1 MCDVLDGRLTL
12 DDVEGVVAECMSKAE
27 DIKQQLIVL
36 ETPPAGW
43 CVWGGGVVTG
53 WGGRGASLE
62 TPPAGGGRESLGGK
76 QYEGC
81 HRRRHLLAGVWGG
94 IGGEGVTRGGM

>member
-1 MCDVLDGRLTL
+1 MRHFTACGWPAFYSITPSLAFMLCLPLPRASWQKHMCDVLDGRLTL

-43 CVWGGGVVTG
+43 CVCVWGGG
-53 WGGRGASLE
+53 RG
-62 TPPAGGGRESLGGK
+62 
-76 QYEGC
+76 GC
-81 HRRRHLLAGVWGG
+81 HWRRPQ
-94 IGGEGVTRGGM
+94 